1 MKFLEKF
8 DFTKEDIDEFINNTP
23 KKVLETLKK
32 HKSLI
37 EKNLAFLQSLGA
49 KTYREIFIN
58 YPDLFFLDASVF
70 EHLFNR
76 YEKDS
81 LLEKL
86 NENFKIIEY
95 L

>member
-1 MKFLEKF
+1 MKFLEKY
-8 DFTKEDIDEFINNTP
+8 DFKKEDIDEFINNTP
-23 KKVLETLKK
+23 KKVLDAIKK
-32 HKSLI
+32 HKDLI
-37 EKNLAFLQSLGA
+37 EKNLSFLYSLGA
-49 KTYREIFIN
+49 TTYREIFIH
-58 YPDLFFLDASVF
+58 YPDLFFLDVSVF
-70 EHLFNR
+70 QHVFNR

>member
-1 MKFLEKF
+1 MKFLEKY
-8 DFTKEDIDEFINNTP
+8 DFKKEDIDEFINNTP
-23 KKVLETLKK
+23 KKIMDVIKK
-32 HKSLI
+32 HKALI

-49 KTYREIFIN
+49 STYREIFIN
-58 YPDLFFLDASVF
+58 YPDLFFLDSSVF
-70 EHLFNR
+70 QNLFNR

-86 NENFKIIEY
+86 NENYKIIEY